1 VAGFEEGVIL
11 MLLRNACLLSVVVLF
26 GCDGVD
32 VEPTGLDANAEI
44 VANLKVAGYPES
56 EIAVVGDQVIAGG
69 DAVVSLEASRE
80 MIGLADG
87 HEHEDGTQFRQY
99 RTSNL
104 VDPSVAVICV
114 DGSAWTGTLSQ
125 ALDASIANYTNL
137 GLSFDMKRT
146 SGSTAGCDAV
156 IKATSKGGAGGSSGF
171 PEGGLPYDT
180 INVGKSTTSYG
191 LAVTTHV
198 VTHELGHC
206 VGFRHT
212 DYYNRTISCGTG
224 GNEGDGGVGAIHIQ
238 GTPTTAVI
246 DGSVMNSCFN
256 GGSTGKWTA
265 SDVTA
270 LNAVY

>member
-1 VAGFEEGVIL
+1 
-11 MLLRNACLLSVVVLF
+11 VVLF

-32 VEPTGLDANAEI
+32 VEASGLDTSAEI

-56 EIAVVGDQVIAGG
+56 EIAVVGDQVIVGG

-80 MIGLADG
+80 MIGAVDEHE
-87 HEHEDGTQFRQY
+87 HEHEDGTSFRQY
-99 RTSNL
+99 RTNNL
-104 VDPSVAVICV
+104 VDASVAVICV
-114 DGSAWTGTLSQ
+114 DGSAYTGILSQ
-125 ALDASIANYTNL
+125 ALDAAIANYTSL
-137 GLSFDMKRT
+137 GLTFDMVRT

-156 IKATSKGGAGGSSGF
+156 IKATSKGAAGGSAGF
-171 PEGGLPYDT
+171 PTGGLPYDN
-180 INVGKSTTSYG
+180 INIGKSTTSYG

-206 VGFRHT
+206 IGFRHT
-212 DYYNRTISCGTG
+212 DFYNRTISCGTG

-265 SDVTA
+265 SDLTA
-270 LNAVY
+270 INAMY